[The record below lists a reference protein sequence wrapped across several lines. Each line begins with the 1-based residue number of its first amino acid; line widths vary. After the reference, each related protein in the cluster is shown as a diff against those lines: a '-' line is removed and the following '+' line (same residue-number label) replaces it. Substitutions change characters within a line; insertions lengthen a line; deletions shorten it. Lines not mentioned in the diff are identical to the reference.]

1 MPSIQLPLDGDRP
14 DDWLLLVIRA
24 ATGVTYEHQYGG
36 YVCSHVSVEGFL
48 VPICQPGLLGRLRQV
63 FSAPRLG
70 GRGIS
75 GTSGWGEQEI
85 GNLVGEIEEI
95 VGSTGYPTTSDEPPA
110 ELPAVA
116 LDRGRLEELD
126 EAWIPVRTPDGPG
139 YLAWVNSD

>member
-75 GTSGWGEQEI
+75 GTSGWREQEV

-95 VGSTGYPTTSDEPPA
+95 VGATGDHQPAMSLPPNCRQLLWTGSASKSWMKPGSRCEHLTALATS
-110 ELPAVA
+110 
-116 LDRGRLEELD
+116 
-126 EAWIPVRTPDGPG
+126 PG
-139 YLAWVNSD
+139 